1 MLATNRSAMALA
13 GGARTGV
20 LITRIPTAAKIA
32 SKVVVN
38 LASRSRMRN
47 GSADRRRGGSSRNCG
62 PGEPARRRSV
72 VGYPEE
78 VDLAGGVLDTEE
90 DGQPGQGDRVE
101 VEQVAGQ
108 GPVRRGAEE
117 LRPGS
122 PGPSR

>member
-1 MLATNRSAMALA
+1 MVEIVLVLVEDHSSVSLVDDEHAVEEFAADA
-13 GGARTGV
+13 GDEPFGDGVGPRARTGV

-72 VGYPEE
+72 VGYPRSW
-78 VDLAGGVLDTEE
+78 T
-90 DGQPGQGDRVE
+90 
-101 VEQVAGQ
+101 
-108 GPVRRGAEE
+108 
-117 LRPGS
+117 
-122 PGPSR
+122 